1 MKRRLLILATAF
13 VAFASVASAQQT
25 APTDAASEV
34 RDVLLK
40 NAAGFERGDLT
51 AIEGLWAHGDDVTV
65 FENGRA
71 NYGWTDF
78 REHHLKPELA
88 HVNNLRYQLSDIKT
102 SVSGTTAWATFKF
115 SMSSQ
120 SEAGTRERNGVGT
133 AVLEKRAD
141 GWKIVHWHSST
152 PRTNPPPASTAK
164 PQ

>member
-1 MKRRLLILATAF
+1 MKRRLLILATTLA
-13 VAFASVASAQQT
+13 ALTSVAVAQ
-25 APTDAASEV
+25 AAGPTDEVSQV

-40 NAAGFERGDLT
+40 NVAGFERGDLT
-51 AIEGLWAHGDDVTV
+51 AVEGLWAHGDEVTV

-88 HVNNLRYQLSDIKT
+88 HFSNLRYELSDIKT

-115 SMSSQ
+115 SMRSQ

-133 AVLEKRAD
+133 AVLEKRVD
-141 GWKIVHWHSST
+141 GWKIVHWHSSS
-152 PRTNPPPASTAK
+152 PRTAAPPASTAK

>member
-1 MKRRLLILATAF
+1 MKCRCLVLAATFVAATSVATA
-13 VAFASVASAQQT
+13 QT
-25 APTDAASEV
+25 TTSDDGSSQV

-40 NAAGFERGDLT
+40 NVAGFERGDLT

-102 SVSGTTAWATFKF
+102 KVSGMTAWATFKF
-115 SMSSQ
+115 SMTSQ
-120 SEAGTRERNGVGT
+120 SEGGTRERNGVGT
-133 AVLEKRAD
+133 AVLEQRAD
-141 GWKIVHWHSST
+141 GRKIVHWHSST
-152 PRTNPPPASTAK
+152 PRANAPPAASPK
-164 PQ
+164 P